1 MTTLGLSAEN
11 LTRVQ
16 GVSHRFFSRVGGTS
30 PAPWRGLNASYVVG
44 DVAARVDENLARV
57 RFQIG
62 VGRLALFTASQT
74 HSTTVVEVTD
84 QHTPDDVKRIEADA
98 LITSRRDIA
107 LGVRTADCA
116 PILLSS
122 DDGRVVAAVHAGWRG
137 AVNGVLL
144 RTLEAF
150 ARKGVA
156 PAHVV
161 AAVGPTIGQDAFEV
175 GPEVVDAA
183 ATACDLDG
191 LVRSGAGDR
200 MHLDLPGL
208 VERVLQRAGVPDV
221 VVLRRCTASDD
232 AFFSHRRDHG
242 VTGRQISVIATTE
255 PTRIDP
261 ETFA

>member
-1 MTTLGLSAEN
+1 MTTLGIHAEN
-11 LTRVQ
+11 LSRIG
-16 GVSHRFFSRVGGTS
+16 GVSHRFFTRTGGTS

-74 HSTTVVEVTD
+74 HSTAVVEVTEE
-84 QHTPDDVKRIEADA
+84 HAPDDVKHIEADA
-98 LITSRRDIA
+98 LITARRDIA

-137 AVNGVLL
+137 AVNGILG
-144 RTLEAF
+144 RTLESF
-150 ARKGVA
+150 ARMGVE
-156 PAHVV
+156 PARVV

-175 GPEVVDAA
+175 GPEVIEAA
-183 ATACDLDG
+183 RAACDLDG
-191 LVRSGAGDR
+191 LVRAGAGDR

-208 VERVLQRAGVPDV
+208 VERVLTRAGLANV
-221 VVLRRCTASDD
+221 VVVRRCTASDEE
-232 AFFSHRRDHG
+232 FFSHRRDHG
-242 VTGRQISVIATTE
+242 TTGRQISVIATTE
-255 PTRIDP
+255 PPRIDP
-261 ETFA
+261 ATFA